1 MVSSK
6 VSKCHEECLYY
17 AALEDRSRIR
27 VWNQGENFSFRED
40 IGTFTQLSF

>member
-1 MVSSK
+1 MASSK

-27 VWNQGENFSFRED
+27 VWNQGENLSFRED
-40 IGTFTQLSF
+40 IRAFTELSL